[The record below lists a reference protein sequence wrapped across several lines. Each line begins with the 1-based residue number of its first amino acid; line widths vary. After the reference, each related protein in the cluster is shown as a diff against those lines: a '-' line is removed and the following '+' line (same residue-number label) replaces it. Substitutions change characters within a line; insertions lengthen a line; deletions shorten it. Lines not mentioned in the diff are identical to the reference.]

1 MVPETPL
8 DGLPLQSENVSAMQ
22 IENIPAA
29 PVAGDQNVAAGRSRD
44 LPSDPPAA
52 VRPRSYLDSVV
63 GQGSEAAPFLVDN
76 LNVAEEVSSG
86 LAYPYRCG
94 EGSAIDLA

>member
-8 DGLPLQSENVSAMQ
+8 DGLPPQSENASAMQ
-22 IENIPAA
+22 IENTPAA
-29 PVAGDQNVAAGRSRD
+29 PVAGEQDVVAEVSQN
-44 LPSDPPAA
+44 LPSGPQDA

-63 GQGSEAAPFLVDN
+63 GHGSEAAPFLVYN
-76 LNVAEEVSSG
+76 LNVAEEVSSS

-94 EGSAIDLA
+94 EGSAIGLA